1 METAELMPKDA
12 APAPKPA
19 FEAAFADILT
29 AAKAQVEQSK
39 KIVVTDPTDVDGI
52 KQSREYRLALRKLRT
67 TGENKRKE
75 LKEDILRAG
84 RALDGMQAVLEQVCV
99 TEEKRLL
106 AQEEIAERIQAE
118 RKAKLREERQPVLV
132 ELGENPAFHGP
143 FEELPLE
150 DWTARI
156 TGLRVAKEAREA
168 AARKAEADR
177 IAKEKADAEERER
190 VLAENARLKKE
201 ADAREAAMKAEREAA
216 EKARR
221 EAEEKAAKE
230 RAEIEQAAKAE
241 AARLKAIA
249 DAKEAEAR
257 KKREAAEKARLEA
270 AAKAKAEREAIEKKA
285 RDEAAR
291 AAEIARKER
300 EAIEAKARAEREAA
314 EAVLREERARAKA
327 IEDAA
332 RAEATRI
339 AQERAKVEAE
349 DRAKEEAERE
359 AKRKAEA
366 APDREKLLA
375 FAQSIQ
381 DMRIPAMASECACK
395 IGNEI
400 ASKQAGFAAWIRN
413 LANQL

>member
-12 APAPKPA
+12 APATKPA

-84 RALDGMQAVLEQVCV
+84 RALDGMQAILEQICA

-118 RKAKLREERQPVLV
+118 RKAKLREERQAVLV

-143 FEELPLE
+143 FEDFPME
-150 DWTARI
+150 DWTTRI
-156 TGLRVAKEAREA
+156 TGLRVAKEAREE
-168 AARKAEADR
+168 AARQAEAAR

-190 VLAENARLKKE
+190 MRAENARLKAE
-201 ADAREAAMKAEREAA
+201 AEAREAAMKAEREAV

-221 EAEEKAAKE
+221 EAEEKA
-230 RAEIEQAAKAE
+230 
-241 AARLKAIA
+241 
-249 DAKEAEAR
+249 
-257 KKREAAEKARLEA
+257 
-270 AAKAKAEREAIEKKA
+270 KAER
-285 RDEAAR
+285 D
-291 AAEIARKER
+291 
-300 EAIEAKARAEREAA
+300 AIEAKARAERETADKA
-314 EAVLREERARAKA
+314 IRIERARAKA

-332 RAEATRI
+332 RAEAARI
-339 AQERAKVEAE
+339 EQERAKAEADALARE
-349 DRAKEEAERE
+349 DAERE
-359 AKRKAEA
+359 AKRKADA
-366 APDREKLLA
+366 APDREKLMA
-375 FAQSIQ
+375 FAHDVAEMKLPPMCGMAGRAIRHEIEEK
-381 DMRIPAMASECACK
+381 MRTV
-395 IGNEI
+395 
-400 ASKQAGFAAWIRN
+400 AAWIRN
-413 LANQL
+413 IANQL